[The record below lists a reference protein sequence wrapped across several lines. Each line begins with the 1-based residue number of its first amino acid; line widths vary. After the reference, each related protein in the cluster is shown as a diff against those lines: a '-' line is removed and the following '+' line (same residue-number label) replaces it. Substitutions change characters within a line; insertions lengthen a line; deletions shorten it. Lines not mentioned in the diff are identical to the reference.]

1 MDQNVK
7 IFVIAILIITPFLLI
22 LRSRI
27 RIMKRM
33 DDERADEKFDP
44 LYMTGRGK
52 YLDGEYLDEEYD

>member
-1 MDQNVK
+1 
-7 IFVIAILIITPFLLI
+7 
-22 LRSRI
+22 
-27 RIMKRM
+27 M